1 MFLDEKVNM
10 KRHTNVQTAYNRW
23 SHTYD
28 TQQNPLRDLDLLVLQ
43 QLLTDLS
50 GKVIVEAGCGT
61 GKNSQWLAASCQRL
75 LGLDFSQKMLA
86 LARQKV
92 QQPHVNFLYHD
103 IRQPWPMAAEAAD
116 LVLINLVLEHIQ
128 QLDPIF
134 RNAALIMRPDA
145 QLIVTDLHPDR
156 VVAGK
161 GAEITALAETIVNFV
176 HPVTD
181 YIAAAKKAG
190 LQLLAQEGWT
200 ADLLKISEADN
211 SDLQPLLLAL
221 RFMK

>member
-1 MFLDEKVNM
+1 M
-10 KRHTNVQTAYNRW
+10 KRHTNVQTAYDRW
-23 SHTYD
+23 SDTYD
-28 TQQNPLRDLDLLVLQ
+28 VQQNPLRDLDLLVLQ

-50 GKVIVEAGCGT
+50 GKVVVEAGCGT

-75 LGLDFSQKMLA
+75 IGLDFSQKMLA

-92 QQPHVNFLYHD
+92 QQPNINFLYHD
-103 IRQPWPMAAEAAD
+103 IRQPWPMEAEAAD
-116 LVLINLVLEHIQ
+116 LVLINLVLEHIE

-134 RNAALIMRPDA
+134 RNAAVIMRPGA

-161 GAEITALAETIVNFV
+161 GAEITALAETIINFV

-181 YIAAAKKAG
+181 YIAAAKRAG
-190 LQLLAQEGWT
+190 LQLVAQEGWT
-200 ADLLKISEADN
+200 ADVDHVSEAYNDPR
-211 SDLQPLLLAL
+211 QPLLLSLSFA
-221 RFMK
+221 K